1 MDSLPLFT
9 IPKWL
14 PYTIPPELWAII
26 FSWKW
31 RLEMKDILIEFLSLE
46 KVYCKKSP
54 APEFCPF
61 SNMNKI
67 RGNMWTYKL
76 KEYSLMKNKNKKR
89 IIVNPRC
96 GIKLI
101 NIHPNHGLIIGAQ
114 LRHTRRRWWGLPV
127 LTHHALAQEW
137 TTILF
142 RKGNKGLYKHITEDL
157 GIDCLPHIP
166 CYKMLSLVRTV

>member
-1 MDSLPLFT
+1 MESLHLFI

-14 PYTIPPELWAII
+14 SYTIPPELWAII

-46 KVYCKKSP
+46 KVQCKKSLVY
-54 APEFCPF
+54 EFCPF
-61 SNMNKI
+61 SNTNKY

-76 KEYSLMKNKNKKR
+76 KDYSLMKNKNKKR

-101 NIHPNHGLIIGAQ
+101 NIHPRHGLIIGAQ
-114 LRHTRRRWWGLPV
+114 LRNVIRNIPV
-127 LTHHALAQEW
+127 RTHHELAQEW

-142 RKGNKGLYKHITEDL
+142 RKGKTGLYKHITEDL